1 MVLSMILDE
10 YLGLSK
16 TFAMIL
22 AGIFL
27 VLLGGAHVLAP
38 AESTV
43 GLILGASNDLTS
55 ITGIATRVVGL
66 FVLGTGL
73 DVLDEA
79 Y

>member
-1 MVLSMILDE
+1 MLLDK

-16 TFAMIL
+16 SVAMIL

-27 VLLGGAHVLAP
+27 VILGGAHVLMP

-43 GLILGASNDLTS
+43 GLILGASNELMNVA
-55 ITGIATRVVGL
+55 GLATRIVGL
-66 FVLGTGL
+66 FVVGTGL